1 MRLQGPHVSSQ
12 FMMWAYRGDSKRDRN
27 LTMSQ
32 PSLALAMAEKY
43 GAPV

>member
-1 MRLQGPHVSSQ
+1 MVVSCDAVWGIYQ
-12 FMMWAYRGDSKRDRN
+12 R
-27 LTMSQ
+27 TMSH